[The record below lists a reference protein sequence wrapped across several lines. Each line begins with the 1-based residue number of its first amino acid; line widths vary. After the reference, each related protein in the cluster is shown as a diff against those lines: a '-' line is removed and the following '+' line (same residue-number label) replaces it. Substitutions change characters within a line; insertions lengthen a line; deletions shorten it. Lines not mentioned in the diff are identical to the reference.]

1 MYFAVATFHDFL
13 KYYFLTHAQWI
24 LCKTLRQNQFK
35 WCTCSYILF
44 LYTVYLI
51 LFSYKSMSSFSC
63 VQRLF
68 SKTELVK
75 TMLLAQL
82 KQTNLENQ
90 LFISTE
96 SPKEGFND
104 TVLQHFLDELKHC
117 NLDMRMD
124 LQLLVPVFIPVF
136 NY

>member
-1 MYFAVATFHDFL
+1 MS
-13 KYYFLTHAQWI
+13 
-24 LCKTLRQNQFK
+24 N
-35 WCTCSYILF
+35 
-44 LYTVYLI
+44 
-51 LFSYKSMSSFSC
+51 FSF

-68 SKTELVK
+68 SKRELVK

-82 KQTNLENQ
+82 KHTNLENQ
-90 LFISTE
+90 LISTE

>member
-1 MYFAVATFHDFL
+1 M
-13 KYYFLTHAQWI
+13 
-24 LCKTLRQNQFK
+24 FK
-35 WCTCSYILF
+35 D
-44 LYTVYLI
+44 
-51 LFSYKSMSSFSC
+51 
-63 VQRLF
+63 F

-90 LFISTE
+90 LFISTDI
-96 SPKEGFND
+96 D

-124 LQLLVPVFIPVF
+124 LQLLVPEFIPVF

>member
-1 MYFAVATFHDFL
+1 
-13 KYYFLTHAQWI
+13 
-24 LCKTLRQNQFK
+24 
-35 WCTCSYILF
+35 
-44 LYTVYLI
+44 
-51 LFSYKSMSSFSC
+51 MSSFSY

>member
-1 MYFAVATFHDFL
+1 
-13 KYYFLTHAQWI
+13 
-24 LCKTLRQNQFK
+24 
-35 WCTCSYILF
+35 
-44 LYTVYLI
+44 
-51 LFSYKSMSSFSC
+51 MSSFSC

-124 LQLLVPVFIPVF
+124 LQQLVPVFIPVF